1 MSDDENWNSTLHS
14 ISSLTPDQ
22 IRDILKAE
30 NLDSEGEYNEIFA
43 KLKDHLKHNKERR
56 RTIFRVDDSENS
68 TLTPDNNNSDSKT
81 LVTEQT
87 VIATHSELQN
97 MDPPIQTPVV
107 TTANDQNS
115 PIVSHSNTNLQNS
128 NLNTGTTS
136 KNQVPA
142 QSTPNYNVPFRT
154 FPSNLGI
161 PNPPITVFPGYT
173 TPLSTTHS
181 SLANQSMIHSPQ
193 EQRYVPPPHNSQFF
207 GHNYQGV
214 GYDLPAAQAAYQ
226 TQINNNQAFQ
236 GAGHVTQA
244 AATAARLFRH
254 F

>member
-1 MSDDENWNSTLHS
+1 ME
-14 ISSLTPDQ
+14 
-22 IRDILKAE
+22 
-30 NLDSEGEYNEIFA
+30 
-43 KLKDHLKHNKERR
+43 
-56 RTIFRVDDSENS
+56 
-68 TLTPDNNNSDSKT
+68 
-81 LVTEQT
+81 
-87 VIATHSELQN
+87 
-97 MDPPIQTPVV
+97 PPIQTPVV
-107 TTANDQNS
+107 TTAYDQTVDKNS
-115 PIVSHSNTNLQNS
+115 PIVSHSNTNVQNA
-128 NLNTGTTS
+128 NLNIGTTP

-193 EQRYVPPPHNSQFF
+193 ESRYVPPHPNSQFF

-226 TQINNNQAFQ
+226 THNNNQAFQ